1 MTDSHRIRRLSR
13 PRQEPVSCQLCRV
26 KKLKC
31 NREQPCSNCVARGV
45 PCERQTRQPGPA
57 HRRQPEPT
65 ENAAIM
71 ARLQKLEE
79 IVLRQNS
86 QNSNVTSPERISMVS
101 QSPTFVM
108 PSPMSEGEE
117 AHKFETQRLEAVGSV
132 EHSRMV
138 ELSESLIFRICPI
151 QQILKNPIPATD
163 HQVPT
168 LGMLARCISLPIKEE
183 AVLLFEAYSKAV
195 EYLQHILHL
204 PFVRKKMDI
213 IYLQLFQREPV
224 EPSHVT
230 LLMSMFATVALAM
243 SHESR
248 VHSLFR
254 TTQEAHQVAILW
266 ARFAFDVME
275 HTRRTTGPTL
285 EDLQAKNI
293 MGFLLYDME
302 GPTSRAVSLFGFGMV
317 QARELGLHKLDV
329 PQSRNQPPLSKN
341 ELIEKEIKR
350 RVWWQIAATDW

>member
-1 MTDSHRIRRLSR
+1 MTDSHRIQRLSR

-31 NREQPCSNCVARGV
+31 NRGQPCSNCVARGV
-45 PCERQTRQPGPA
+45 SCERQFRQPELA

-79 IVLRQNS
+79 IVLRQNGRS
-86 QNSNVTSPERISMVS
+86 SNVTSPERISMVS

-108 PSPMSEGEE
+108 PSPMSEGEA
-117 AHKFETQRLEAVGSV
+117 AHKFETQKLEAVGSV

-151 QQILKNPIPATD
+151 QQILKYPILATD
-163 HQVPT
+163 H
-168 LGMLARCISLPIKEE
+168 ISLPTKEE
-183 AVLLFEAYSKAV
+183 AVLLFETYSKAV

-204 PFVRKKMDI
+204 PFVQKKMDT
-213 IYLQLFQREPV
+213 IYLQLYRREPV

-230 LLMSMFATVALAM
+230 LLMSMFATVALEM
-243 SHESR
+243 SYETR
-248 VHSLFR
+248 VYPLFR
-254 TTQEAHQVAILW
+254 TTQEAHQAAILW
-266 ARFAFDVME
+266 ARFTLDVME

-285 EDLQAKNI
+285 EDLQAKVI
-293 MGFLLYDME
+293 MGFLLYNME
-302 GPTSRAVSLFGFGMV
+302 GPTSRAVSLFGFGMA

-329 PQSRNQPPLSKN
+329 PHSQNQPPLSKN

-350 RVWWQIAATDW
+350 RVWWQLAATDW

>member
-1 MTDSHRIRRLSR
+1 MIDSHRIQRPSR
-13 PRQEPVSCQLCRV
+13 PRQEPVSCQLCRA

-45 PCERQTRQPGPA
+45 PCERHFRQPEPA
-57 HRRQPEPT
+57 RRRQPEPT

-86 QNSNVTSPERISMVS
+86 QNSNVTSPERISTLS

-138 ELSESLIFRICPI
+138 ELSEGLIFRVCSI
-151 QQILKNPIPATD
+151 QRILKNPIPATD
-163 HQVPT
+163 HQAPT
-168 LGMLARCISLPIKEE
+168 LGILPRCISLPTKEE
-183 AVLLFEAYSKAV
+183 AVLLFETYSKAV
-195 EYLQHILHL
+195 EHLQHILHL
-204 PFVRKKMDI
+204 PFVRKKMDT
-213 IYLQLFQREPV
+213 IYLQLFRREPV

-243 SHESR
+243 SYETR

-285 EDLQAKNI
+285 EDLQAKTI

-302 GPTSRAVSLFGFGMV
+302 GPTSRAVSLFGFGMA

-329 PQSRNQPPLSKN
+329 PQNQNQPPLSKN